1 MAISKQEAAWQPTPG
16 DTPQPMDEADA
27 GNAISQYN
35 LGVCYAKGNGVEVD
49 LAEAVRWF
57 RKAAEQGMPQAQ
69 FNLGMCLSRGAGVEK
84 NVVEGTIWLNSA
96 AQPGDEDAERILKQF
111 WGD

>member
-1 MAISKQEAAWQPTPG
+1 MATQNQDVAWQPKP
-16 DTPQPMDEADA
+16 DDIPQLMDEADA

-35 LGVCYAKGNGVEVD
+35 LGLCYAKGNGVEVD

-69 FNLGMCLSRGAGVEK
+69 YNLGLCLFRGAGVEK
-84 NVVEGTIWLNSA
+84 NVVEGAMWLNSA
-96 AQPGDEDAERILKQF
+96 AQQGDEKAERMLKQW

>member
-1 MAISKQEAAWQPTPG
+1 MSKQDATWQPKP
-16 DTPQPMDEADA
+16 DEVSQLMDEADA

-35 LGVCYAKGNGVEVD
+35 LGVCYAKGNGGEVD

-57 RKAAEQGMPQAQ
+57 RKAAGQGMPQAQ
-69 FNLGMCLSRGAGVEK
+69 YNLGLCLSRGAGVEK
-84 NVVEGTIWLNSA
+84 NEVEGAMWLNSA
-96 AQPGDEDAERILKQF
+96 ARQGDEEAERMLNAW

>member
-1 MAISKQEAAWQPTPG
+1 MSKQDATWQPKP
-16 DTPQPMDEADA
+16 DDVPQLMDEADA

-35 LGVCYAKGNGVEVD
+35 LGLCYAKGNGVEVD

-57 RKAAEQGMPQAQ
+57 RKAAEQEMPQAQ
-69 FNLGMCLSRGAGVEK
+69 YNLGLCLSRGAGVEK
-84 NVVEGTIWLNSA
+84 NVVEGAMWLNSA
-96 AQPGDEDAERILKQF
+96 AHQGIYEAERILKQF